1 MAMNNS
7 NQNRKNFLTF
17 FKAEDTPGTVLLA
30 LARCGKIAR
39 EKKRLSA
46 KAAPNTI

>member
-17 FKAEDTPGTVLLA
+17 FKAEDTPGTVLLGS
-30 LARCGKIAR
+30 RQMWQDRKGK
-39 EKKRLSA
+39 EKTERKGS
-46 KAAPNTI
+46 PNSI